1 MLADADRLADA
12 RLTTIVLTLV
22 GVLSAAFLIGPR
34 ASPASLAALAFAP
47 LAWASAAELRD
58 RARDP
63 ALAFIVALVL
73 GVYLL
78 LSVAWAADRSE
89 AINKVALFFAFVG
102 AVWVACAAATVT
114 SDRVLER
121 LLVTVLIAVAIGLA
135 YLCFEELTQHALK
148 RLLFNLVPATRIP
161 ERHMGVSDDGT
172 IERVR
177 AYASNRNMAALVL
190 VLWPSLLAA
199 QSVLAEKRGQA
210 AALCIFAITALTIGL
225 SQHDTSLVALVASL
239 AVFGLSLRWPRP
251 ALVLVAAGWLVA
263 TLLVVPI
270 VSYTYRDA
278 SLHLSTWLPHTARQ
292 RIILWGYTAEQVGKS
307 PWVGVGIAST
317 KALDSRRTDVAAT
330 PVDHVYPLRTGPHA
344 HNVYLQ
350 TWYELGVIGALLLSA
365 LGLALLR
372 SISRLPQALLPYAL
386 ASFVTAAV
394 VGAFSWGMWQAWF
407 MAAFAIASVLTVT
420 SLELAARRGSGK
432 GFRRT

>member
-1 MLADADRLADA
+1 MLADAFRLADA

-22 GVLSAAFLIGPR
+22 GILSAAFLIGPR
-34 ASPASLAALAFAP
+34 ASPSLLAALAFAP
-47 LAWASAAELRD
+47 LAWASATGLRREVSD
-58 RARDP
+58 FTP
-63 ALAFIVALVL
+63 PVVIAFVL
-73 GVYLL
+73 GIYLL
-78 LSVAWAADRSE
+78 LSVTWAADRSE
-89 AINKVALFFAFVG
+89 AIDKVALFFAFAG

-135 YLCFEELTQHALK
+135 YLCFEEITDHAIK
-148 RLLFNLVPATRIP
+148 RLLFTLVPATRLP
-161 ERHMGVSDDGT
+161 SRHMIVEDG
-172 IERVR
+172 IVERVR

-190 VLWPSLLAA
+190 MLWPSLLAV
-199 QSVLAEKRGQA
+199 QSVLAEARGQA
-210 AALCIFAITALTIGL
+210 AALCILAVTVLTIGL
-225 SQHDTSLVALVASL
+225 SQHDTSLVALVVSL

-251 ALVLVAAGWLVA
+251 ALVLVAAGWLA
-263 TLLVVPI
+263 AALLVVPI

-307 PWVGVGIAST
+307 PWIGVGIAST
-317 KALDSRRTDVAAT
+317 KALDSRRTDIAET
-330 PVDHVYPLRTGPHA
+330 PPDHLYPLRTGPHA

-350 TWYELGVIGALLLSA
+350 TWYELGVIGALLMSA

-372 SISRLPQALLPYAL
+372 SISRLPRALLPYAL

-407 MAAFAIASVLTVT
+407 MAAFGIAAVLTVT
-420 SLELAARRGSGK
+420 SLELAARRRSGK
-432 GFRRT
+432 GLRRT